1 MAANLQIEAC
11 IPTFQQCKNQLALL
25 AAQLALQEFEGGQKW
40 EELASQLEVGQA
52 EELILF
58 TIMF

>member
-11 IPTFQQCKNQLALL
+11 IPTFEQCKRQLALL
-25 AAQLALQEFEGGQKW
+25 AAQLALQEFEGGHQW
-40 EELASQLEVGQA
+40 DERATELEVGQA